1 MQFVDV
7 MVYSETQQGIL
18 DMVAEFVPPVDDGDG
33 GTYSPNVTYDWMPP
47 GTMLLKQ
54 DEPDNEYDEDNWYCN
69 VRFKGDS
76 YEGGLNALAAAEAAY
91 QDGVQ
96 VKIYPSSRQPLV
108 THSFPWLNSGSE
120 NVYFTRIE
128 DGSYTPAW
136 PRRIYVG
143 GMSQPPVEETRA
155 RANELC

>member
-1 MQFVDV
+1 MIMQFVDV

-18 DMVAEFVPPVDDGDG
+18 DMVAVYAGDE
-33 GTYSPNVTYDWMPP
+33 PNVVYDWMAP
-47 GTMLLKQ
+47 GTMLLKR
-54 DEPDNEYDEDNWYCN
+54 DEDENEYDEDNWYCN

-76 YEGGLNALAAAEAAY
+76 YEGGLNALAAAEAAF

-96 VKIYPSSRQPLV
+96 VKTYPSSRQPGV
-108 THSFPWLNSGSE
+108 THSFPWLNNGYDE

-128 DGSYTPAW
+128 DGTYTPAW
-136 PRRIYVG
+136 PRRIYAG

-155 RANELC
+155 RAYDLR